1 MMRVSANTIIR
12 VTKAAGV
19 AVTTVLAVWALA
31 VTSTVSAAVNLLA
44 TTVLAM
50 TGTFTSTPYPAYED
64 MVANQYVRP
73 ALGPGYAYPIGV
85 TTPEQAWPIT
95 GLFDLTFGASVR
107 EGVGDL
113 EAAIAGQ
120 RKGDPGKPLLIF
132 GYSQSSVI
140 MIEERRK
147 LDAYYA
153 ANPQLTPPP
162 TEFMCIGCL
171 NLPNGGVMARYA
183 GGYIPL
189 IDFYFNGAASP
200 DTLFPTTMVTN
211 RWDGFADSPLYPLW
225 LPSTVN
231 GVLGMVYAHTEYD
244 EWNLEDNEE
253 YFVGREGNTDYYF
266 LPNDKLPLFGPA
278 RSLGVPEE
286 VIDVFEPFFTELVEL
301 GYDRDIPPWQPTRA
315 RLVPRIDPFTAIPK
329 LVRGIDEGIDN
340 ALELIGPPADV
351 RVPAPV
357 APTSPAAE
365 SRSAAGDIAA
375 TAAPVPAVTAPVP
388 AADEPKAQVGETTG
402 EKVIVDGEPVEPVKP
417 KASRAAR
424 PQIRAD
430 GPGEVRSK
438 VRGFLKRGHERL
450 ERVLRPKRES
460 APDKSGSEESTGT
473 DSSDSAGG
481 TDAGEAAS

>member
-1 MMRVSANTIIR
+1 MRVSANTFIR

-19 AVTTVLAVWALA
+19 ALTTVLAVWALA
-31 VTSTVSAAVNLLA
+31 VTSTISAAVNLLA

-73 ALGPGYAYPIGV
+73 ALGPEYAYPIGV

-107 EGVGDL
+107 KGLGDL

-120 RKGDPGKPLLIF
+120 RAQDPDKPLLVF

-140 MIEERRK
+140 MIEERRR

-162 TEFMCIGCL
+162 TQFMCIGCL

-244 EWNLEDNEE
+244 EWNLEDSEE

-301 GYDRDIPPWQPTRA
+301 GYDRSIPPWEATRA

-329 LVRGIDEGIDN
+329 LVGGIEEGFDN
-340 ALELIGPPADV
+340 AMELIGSPPDL
-351 RVPAPV
+351 RIPAPERLT
-357 APTSPAAE
+357 PPAAE
-365 SRSAAGDIAA
+365 SRPATTDVAATVAPGPAAAAPAPAAG
-375 TAAPVPAVTAPVP
+375 
-388 AADEPKAQVGETTG
+388 EPKAQAAEIPG
-402 EKVIVDGEPVEPVKP
+402 EKVIVDEKPVEPVKP
-417 KASRAAR
+417 RTPRIGR

-430 GPGEVRSK
+430 GPGEVGSK
-438 VRGFLKRGHERL
+438 VRGFLKRSHEKL
-450 ERVLRPKRES
+450 ERVLRPKRVSE
-460 APDKSGSEESTGT
+460 PDESGSEESTGA
-473 DSSDSAGG
+473 DRSESAGG

>member
-1 MMRVSANTIIR
+1 MRVSANTITR

-19 AVTTVLAVWALA
+19 ALTAVLAVWALA
-31 VTSTVSAAVNLLA
+31 VTSTISAAVNLLA

-107 EGVGDL
+107 KGLGDL
-113 EAAIAGQ
+113 EDAIADQ
-120 RKGDPGKPLLIF
+120 REGDPAKPLLIF

-140 MIEERRK
+140 MIGERRR

-162 TEFMCIGCL
+162 TQFMCIGCL

-200 DTLFPTTMVTN
+200 DTRFPTTMVTN

-301 GYDRDIPPWQPTRA
+301 GYDRDIPPWEPTRA

-340 ALELIGPPADV
+340 ALELIGSPPDVRIPAPQQPASPPA
-351 RVPAPV
+351 A
-357 APTSPAAE
+357 
-365 SRSAAGDIAA
+365 SRSAATDIAA
-375 TAAPVPAVTAPVP
+375 TIAPAPAP
-388 AADEPKAQVGETTG
+388 AAKAPAPTAQAGEIPG
-402 EKVIVDGEPVEPVKP
+402 EKVIVDEELIEPEKP
-417 KASRAAR
+417 KAPRIGR

-438 VRGFLKRGHERL
+438 VRGFLKRGHEKL

-460 APDKSGSEESTGT
+460 AADESGSEQSTGT
-473 DSSDSAGG
+473 DRSESAGG
-481 TDAGEAAS
+481 ADAGEAAS

>member
-1 MMRVSANTIIR
+1 MRVSANIIR

-19 AVTTVLAVWALA
+19 ALTTVLAVWALA
-31 VTSTVSAAVNLLA
+31 VTSTISAAVNLLA

-107 EGVGDL
+107 KGLGDL
-113 EAAIAGQ
+113 EDAIADQ
-120 RKGDPGKPLLIF
+120 REGDPDKPLLIF

-140 MIEERRK
+140 MIEERRR

-162 TEFMCIGCL
+162 TQFMCIGCL

-200 DTLFPTTMVTN
+200 DTRFPTTMVTN

-301 GYDRDIPPWQPTRA
+301 GYDRDIPPWEATRA

-351 RVPAPV
+351 RIPAPERPASPPDEIHSTASDV
-357 APTSPAAE
+357 AETISPA
-365 SRSAAGDIAA
+365 
-375 TAAPVPAVTAPVP
+375 P
-388 AADEPKAQVGETTG
+388 AADELKAQAGEIPG
-402 EKVIVDGEPVEPVKP
+402 EKVIVDEEPVNP
-417 KASRAAR
+417 KASRVGR
-424 PQIRAD
+424 PQVRAD

-438 VRGFLKRGHERL
+438 VRSFLKRGHEKR

-460 APDKSGSEESTGT
+460 ASDESESEESI
-473 DSSDSAGG
+473 DNDRSESAGD